1 MKIRVNYG
9 DSNITGKNISRIRRE
24 KGIKQKEMLAQ
35 LQVSGVDIS
44 PSSLSELEGQ
54 TRIATD
60 KEIWAISKILDVPI
74 DLFYKETD

>member
-1 MKIRVNYG
+1 MKIRTNYG
-9 DSNITGKNISRIRRE
+9 DSNITGKNISRLRRE
-24 KGIKQKEMLAQ
+24 KGMKQKEMLAR

-60 KEIWAISKILDVPI
+60 KEIWAISKILGVPI
-74 DLFYKETD
+74 ELLFEETD

>member
-1 MKIRVNYG
+1 MKMRVNYG
-9 DSNITGKNISRIRRE
+9 NSNITGKNISEIRRQ
-24 KGIKQKEMLAQ
+24 KGMKQKEMLAK

-60 KEIWAISKILDVPI
+60 KEIWEIARILNVPI
-74 DLFYKETD
+74 DMLYKY

>member
-74 DLFYKETD
+74 DLLYKETD